1 MNRVLSVWVVVS
13 SLVLGSAQVAM
24 AADSSSPTAP
34 DGSATP
40 AASSGPVCVPDQA
53 KKTLD
58 VCPEGPS
65 IQSVP
70 HGKAPAMSFHSK
82 VEDVKK
88 GDKKN
93 EIGSADVQML
103 AGIRDQRQTALKQR
117 VLALLVTEIQQ
128 LESLLRSTETR
139 SKDRPQLLRRLAED
153 YVELE
158 NAAFREKTV
167 AEVSRD
173 AAKTS
178 NPREAQKQQS
188 IAVSRKTTMERS
200 RKAAIR
206 YYSILVDDYKMRR

>member
-13 SLVLGSAQVAM
+13 SLVLGSAHVAI
-24 AADSSSPTAP
+24 AAESSSSSSSEAAAIPT
-34 DGSATP
+34 TT
-40 AASSGPVCVPDQA
+40 SGPICVSDQA

-82 VEDVKK
+82 VEEVKK

-128 LESLLRSTETR
+128 LESLYRSTEAR

-167 AEVSRD
+167 AEE
-173 AAKTS
+173 
-178 NPREAQKQQS
+178 N
-188 IAVSRKTTMERS
+188 
-200 RKAAIR
+200 
-206 YYSILVDDYKMRR
+206 